1 MGESVSSEGDIV
13 YSLTKERF
21 QQRTF
26 AEKFQLILNGK
37 PQPDLANLKAQHT
50 ERSKTYVRHF
60 KSYTNYE
67 KYIWLT
73 GSKYLNKLFCWPCL
87 LFSTDHNTCW
97 TSTGFN
103 SLNYLIT
110 ACNKHQ
116 SSVNHIKAFTSLQ
129 TFIVTH
135 RIDHVLNLQ
144 KRGYDSTNNEEERE
158 NRAIL
163 KRLIDVVI
171 FFGKQEYPFFRGH
184 DESDISNNKGMYVE
198 LLHFLSDYDPI
209 LANYL
214 KTSTTVFRGKSP
226 SIQNDLID
234 SVGSVIYDQIK
245 LEISETP
252 FVAILLDET
261 TGVANTSQ
269 LSTTV
274 RYVDKHGVCRE
285 RFLHLMDVN
294 VSKDRSAEGRFK
306 IAKEIITEL
315 GCSEKVV
322 SDTFDGLAV
331 MGEHS
336 RGLQSLIKN
345 EYPIATFVNAHRLN
359 TVLSQCTLHI
369 KACQRF
375 FITIQGLS
383 PFFSCSKNTTKALQ
397 NFMDKKHP
405 GVSPN
410 RWNFTSRLVNTVR
423 DYRTQLIDFFLSIEE
438 GPGDWTSDEVIK
450 AVGFIRFLSKVETK
464 FLLNV
469 FNCIF
474 LVSNK
479 LSDILQCKSLD
490 LFICTN
496 KVNNFHDVLQKLRD
510 SGFDKVWDESLTSEE
525 ENVSIDSGMSS
536 RNDIAS
542 SEKQT
547 YSQLFFEVL
556 DTLMYQ
562 IKFRFES
569 VSQIQFIKLLDSS
582 SFLAFNKKFPEDLI
596 LNLKQI
602 YSNHFDLARLKNELK
617 VFYCLDELK
626 NKSVQEL
633 ISFMKT
639 NYLDVVYEQVYKLTQ
654 LVLTFPST
662 IASSEKGFSA
672 LKRIQDYLR
681 SPQSRSR
688 PSNLAIISI
697 EKDLLL
703 KMKIQEQFYSNVTQ
717 NITKKVRRRVQ
728 IFRK

>member
-37 PQPDLANLKAQHT
+37 PQPDLASLKAQHT
-50 ERSKTYVRHF
+50 EKSRTYVRHF

-103 SLNYLIT
+103 SLNYIIT

-116 SSVNHIKAFTSLQ
+116 TSVNHIKAFTSLQ

-171 FFGKQEYPFFRGH
+171 FFGKQEYPFFRGY

-285 RFLHLMDVN
+285 RFLHFMDVN

-438 GPGDWTSDEVIK
+438 EPGDWTSDEVIK

-510 SGFDKVWDESLTSEE
+510 SGFDKVWDGSSTSE

-582 SFLAFNKKFPEDLI
+582 SFLAFNKKFPDDLI

-703 KMKIQEQFYSNVTQ
+703 KMKIQEEFYSNVTE